1 LVTKKKFIFNL
12 DLFFN
17 PSFFLVAQC
26 VGNGVQHFK
35 FSRVNIKMTITRY
48 LAEFRQHQT
57 LQWLLLDINEFR
69 QHQTLQW
76 LLDIKLVSAT
86 LDFRK

>member
-1 LVTKKKFIFNL
+1 MV
-12 DLFFN
+12 
-17 PSFFLVAQC
+17 
-26 VGNGVQHFK
+26 
-35 FSRVNIKMTITRY
+35 ITRY
-48 LAEFRQHQT
+48 LANFRQHQT

>member
-1 LVTKKKFIFNL
+1 
-12 DLFFN
+12 
-17 PSFFLVAQC
+17 
-26 VGNGVQHFK
+26 
-35 FSRVNIKMTITRY
+35 MTITRY